1 MVLCIP
7 SLWSKKG
14 TTSCWQLQT
23 QGFSYG
29 GSGSSA
35 LISSLSLALF
45 KKYYYVRKKKKNN
58 PVSHI
63 SSCSRTTQKLEYW
76 VLSAIVTNYSLE
88 KKKPTKQ
95 TPCTALR
102 QSSITSQEQTTATH
116 YHGII
121 YNTTEHY
128 AYNKLHLIL
137 FLLNSDICKLMLFL
151 FYFFCSVQYIFLYV
165 S

>member
-1 MVLCIP
+1 M
-7 SLWSKKG
+7 
-14 TTSCWQLQT
+14 
-23 QGFSYG
+23 
-29 GSGSSA
+29 
-35 LISSLSLALF
+35 
-45 KKYYYVRKKKKNN
+45 
-58 PVSHI
+58 SHI

-88 KKKPTKQ
+88 KKKPNKQ

-121 YNTTEHY
+121 YNTMEHY